1 MSELTF
7 KISAQS
13 QSSTK
18 VIAQARHFE
27 IVIDEPQNFGGSDD
41 APTPVETLL
50 ASYAGCLNVVLHIL
64 AKERN
69 ITINN
74 LNIDIE
80 GNINP
85 QRLLGVSN
93 EERAGFKSL
102 DLEIKIDSDADNETI
117 EKLIKDSKE
126 RCPIN
131 DNLSN
136 ATPINFQLN

>member
-13 QSSTK
+13 ESSTK
-18 VIAQARHFE
+18 VIAKARQFE
-27 IVIDEPQNFGGSDD
+27 IVIDEPQNFGGNDD

-64 AKERN
+64 AKEKK
-69 ITINN
+69 IKINHI
-74 LNIDIE
+74 NIDIK
-80 GNINP
+80 GSINP
-85 QRLLGVSN
+85 QRLLGISN
-93 EERAGFKSL
+93 DDRAGFKSL
-102 DLEIKIDSDADNETI
+102 DLEVKIESEADGETI
-117 EKLIKDSKE
+117 EKLINDAKD

-136 ATPINFQLN
+136 ITPINFQLN